1 VPLSPVDTLI
11 RRHRLRAI
19 ELLPWLLAIGAYF
32 AFSDY
37 LALGSQIL
45 IMILFALSLDL
56 VLGYAGIVTLGQSAF
71 FGVGAYAAGIYAA
84 HVSGEPLSG
93 LLVGAV
99 AAAVVG
105 LASGLV
111 ILRTQGLTLLMLTLA
126 VTALLAELANKASFI
141 TGGADGLQGVDINPI
156 LGVFS
161 FDLYSRT
168 AYIYCLVVLFLG
180 WLFVRRLVHS
190 SFGRSLVGIREN
202 TVRMHAIGAPVRRR
216 LVTIYTISAA
226 LAGVAGA
233 LLAQTTQFVG
243 LTVLGFER
251 SGELVVMLVFGGIGR
266 LYGAFIGAT
275 VYMIAQDTLAK
286 LQPEFWYFWIG
297 LLLVLIVM
305 FARGGLLGLIDKA
318 IRRFR

>member
-202 TVRMHAIGAPVRRR
+202 TVRMHAIGSPVRRR

-251 SGELVVMLVFGGIGR
+251 SGEIVVMLVFGGIGR
-266 LYGAFIGAT
+266 LYGAFVGAGI
-275 VYMIAQDTLAK
+275 YMIAQDQLAK
-286 LQPEFWYFWIG
+286 LEPAFWSFWIG
-297 LLLVLIVM
+297 LLLVLLVM
-305 FARGGLLGLIDKA
+305 FARGGVLGLIDR
-318 IRRFR
+318 ILRR